1 MHNRKSLTDFILSF
15 CIITACITLVNGIL
29 GCIFM
34 PDIRFGYEAFFS
46 PPLFGLLTA
55 LTGIITKSRR
65 ELSTG
70 QTLFRL
76 MLQLLFIEAIVFG
89 LNYASGHSFEA
100 PLAFS
105 LALCVAVIFVLVY
118 LILWLN
124 NQKMARQF
132 NASLKEFQAKQV

>member
-1 MHNRKSLTDFILSF
+1 MHNKNNLTDFILSF

-70 QTLFRL
+70 QTLSRL
-76 MLQLLFIEAIVFG
+76 ML
-89 LNYASGHSFEA
+89 
-100 PLAFS
+100 
-105 LALCVAVIFVLVY
+105 
-118 LILWLN
+118 N
-124 NQKMARQF
+124 NQRMARQC
-132 NASLKEFQAKQV
+132 NASLKEFQAKQI

>member
-1 MHNRKSLTDFILSF
+1 MHSSKNFTDFILSF

-29 GCIFM
+29 GCVFM

-89 LNYASGHSFEA
+89 LNYASGHSFE
-100 PLAFS
+100 PLLACT
-105 LALCVAVIFVLVY
+105 LALCVAIIFVIVY

-124 NQKMARQF
+124 NQRMARQF
-132 NASLKEFQAKQV
+132 NASLKEFQAKQI

>member
-1 MHNRKSLTDFILSF
+1 MHNKNNLTDFILSF

-70 QTLFRL
+70 QILFRL

-89 LNYASGHSFEA
+89 LNYASGHSFEP
-100 PLAFS
+100 PLACA
-105 LALCVAVIFVLVY
+105 LALCVAIIFVIVY

-124 NQKMARQF
+124 NQRMARQF
-132 NASLKEFQAKQV
+132 NASLKEFQAKQI

>member
-55 LTGIITKSRR
+55 LTGIITRSRR
-65 ELSTG
+65 ELSTV

-76 MLQLLFIEAIVFG
+76 VLQLLSIEAIVFG
-89 LNYASGHSFEA
+89 INYASGHSFEA
-100 PLAFS
+100 PLACA
-105 LALCVAVIFVLVY
+105 LALCVAAIFVLVY

-124 NQKMARQF
+124 NQRIARQF

>member
-1 MHNRKSLTDFILSF
+1 MHNKKNLTDFILSF
-15 CIITACITLVNGIL
+15 CIITACITLVSGIL

-55 LTGIITKSRR
+55 LTGVITRSRR
-65 ELSTG
+65 ELNTG

-76 MLQLLFIEAIVFG
+76 VLQLLSIEAIVFG
-89 LNYASGHSFEA
+89 INYASGNSFEA
-100 PLAFS
+100 PLACA
-105 LALCVAVIFVLVY
+105 LALCVALIFVLVY

-124 NQKMARQF
+124 NQKIARQF
-132 NASLKEFQAKQV
+132 NTSLKEFQAKQV

>member
-1 MHNRKSLTDFILSF
+1 MHNKNNLTDFILSF

-70 QTLFRL
+70 QILFRL

-89 LNYASGHSFEA
+89 LNYASGHSFES
-100 PLAFS
+100 PLACV
-105 LALCVAVIFVLVY
+105 LAVCIALIFVLVY

-124 NQKMARQF
+124 NQRTARQF